1 MALPASLST
10 CTVEGTYVDLIG
22 NPVSGSVT
30 FTPQTILK
38 ETTLNVILMPTAI
51 VKTLDA
57 SGSLSLT
64 LPCTSDTDVTP
75 QPFIYT
81 VVENF
86 TGGRTTQIALPLSVA
101 NTTQNLADLLPAVT
115 TAVSASY
122 VTLDQYQILLA
133 RYTADELVRLIV
145 VNGED
150 YVENSATYAT
160 ATASAA
166 ADLVNF
172 TAKQMMLMGV

>member
-10 CTVEGTYVDLIG
+10 CTVEGTYVNLIG
-22 NPVSGSVT
+22 NPISGSVT

-57 SGSLSLT
+57 TGSLSLT
-64 LPCTSDTDVTP
+64 LPCTSDTDVVP

-86 TGGRTTQIALPLSVA
+86 VGGRTTQIALPLSVA

-115 TAVSASY
+115 TAESASY
-122 VTLDQYQILLA
+122 VTLDQYQALLT
-133 RYTADELVRLIV
+133 RYTADELTRIIV
-145 VNGED
+145 VNAED
-150 YVENSATYAT
+150 YDENSATYSTQT
-160 ATASAA
+160 ATIATE
-166 ADLVNF
+166 LVNF
-172 TAKQMMLMGV
+172 TAKQLMLMGV

>member
-1 MALPASLST
+1 MALPASLAT
-10 CTVEGTYVDLIG
+10 CTVEGTYVDLVG
-22 NPVSGSVT
+22 NPVRGSVT
-30 FTPQTILK
+30 FTPQTIVK
-38 ETTLNVILMPTAI
+38 ELTLNVIMIPTAI
-51 VKTLDA
+51 VKTLDTT
-57 SGSLSLT
+57 GSLSLT

-81 VVENF
+81 IVENF

-101 NTTQNLADLLPAVT
+101 GTTQNLADLLPAVT

-122 VTLDQYQILLA
+122 VTLDQYTALLA

-160 ATASAA
+160 ATATAA
-166 ADLVNF
+166 TELVNF
-172 TAKQMMLMGV
+172 TAKQLMLMGV

>member
-10 CTVEGTYVDLIG
+10 CIVEGTYVNLIG

-57 SGSLSLT
+57 TGSLSLT

-86 TGGRTTQIALPLSVA
+86 VGGRTTQIALPLSVA

-115 TAVSASY
+115 TAESAAY
-122 VTLDQYQILLA
+122 VTLDQYQALLV
-133 RYTADELVRLIV
+133 RYTAAELRRTIV
-145 VNGED
+145 VDAED
-150 YVENSATYAT
+150 YVEDSAAYAT
-160 ATASAA
+160 ATAVAA
-166 ADLVNF
+166 ASIQNNTPNQL
-172 TAKQMMLMGV
+172 MLMGL

>member
-10 CTVEGTYVDLIG
+10 CTVEATYVDLIG

-38 ETTLNVILMPTAI
+38 ETTLNVILMPTPI
-51 VKTLDA
+51 VKTLDVT
-57 SGSLSLT
+57 GSLSLT
-64 LPCTSDTDVTP
+64 LPCTTDTDVTP

-86 TGGRTTQIALPLSVA
+86 TGGRTTQISLPLSVA

-115 TAVSASY
+115 TAEAASY
-122 VTLDQYQILLA
+122 ITVDQYQALLT

-160 ATASAA
+160 ATETAA
-166 ADLVNF
+166 TELVNF

>member
-38 ETTLNVILMPTAI
+38 ETTLNVIMMPTAI

-57 SGSLSLT
+57 TGSLTLT
-64 LPCTSDTDVTP
+64 LPCTSDTDVAP

-81 VVENF
+81 IVENF
-86 TGGRTTQIALPLSVA
+86 TGGRTTQIALPVEVA
-101 NTTQNLADLLPAVT
+101 GTTQNLADLLPAVT
-115 TAVSASY
+115 LAESTSY
-122 VTLDQYQILLA
+122 ATLTQYTSLLA
-133 RYTADELVRLIV
+133 DYTADELVRVIV
-145 VNGED
+145 VDAED
-150 YVENSATYAT
+150 YSENASTYAT
-160 ATASAA
+160 STATIATQI
-166 ADLVNF
+166 ADF
-172 TAKQMMLMGV
+172 TPKMFLLMGL

>member
-57 SGSLSLT
+57 TGSLSLT

-115 TAVSASY
+115 AAEAASY
-122 VTLDQYQILLA
+122 VTLDQYQVLLA

-160 ATASAA
+160 ATATAA
-166 ADLVNF
+166 TELVNF

>member
-22 NPVSGSVT
+22 NPMSGSVT

-115 TAVSASY
+115 TAVAASY
-122 VTLDQYQILLA
+122 VTLDQYQALLL

-160 ATASAA
+160 ATARAA
-166 ADLVNF
+166 TELANF

>member
-38 ETTLNVILMPTAI
+38 ETTLNVIMMPTAI
-51 VKTLDA
+51 IKTLDA
-57 SGSLSLT
+57 TGSLTLT
-64 LPCTSDTDVTP
+64 LPCTSDTDVAP

-86 TGGRTTQIALPLSVA
+86 TGGRTTQIALPVSVA

-115 TAVSASY
+115 TAESASY
-122 VTLDQYQILLA
+122 VTLDQYQALLA

-160 ATASAA
+160 ATATAA
-166 ADLVNF
+166 TELVNF
-172 TAKQMMLMGV
+172 TAKQLLLMGV

>member
-22 NPVSGSVT
+22 NPVSGTFT

-122 VTLDQYQILLA
+122 VTLDQYQALLL

-166 ADLVNF
+166 TELVNF

>member
-1 MALPASLST
+1 MALPVSLST
-10 CTVEGTYVDLIG
+10 CTVEGTYVNLIG
-22 NPVSGSVT
+22 NPISGSVT

-57 SGSLSLT
+57 TGSLSLT

-86 TGGRTTQIALPLSVA
+86 VGGRTTQIALPLSVA

-115 TAVSASY
+115 TAESASY
-122 VTLDQYQILLA
+122 VTLDQYQALLT
-133 RYTADELVRLIV
+133 RYTADELTRIIV
-145 VNGED
+145 IDAED
-150 YVENSATYAT
+150 YVEDSATYSTAT
-160 ATASAA
+160 ATIATE
-166 ADLVNF
+166 LVNF
-172 TAKQMMLMGV
+172 TAKQLMLMGV

>member
-10 CTVEGTYVDLIG
+10 CTVEATYVNLIG
-22 NPVSGSVT
+22 NPISGSVT

-57 SGSLSLT
+57 TGSLSLT

-115 TAVSASY
+115 TAESLSY
-122 VTLDQYQILLA
+122 VTLDQYQALLV

-150 YVENSATYAT
+150 YVENSAIYAT
-160 ATASAA
+160 ATATAA
-166 ADLVNF
+166 SQLAIF
-172 TAKQMMLMGV
+172 TANQMMLMGV

>member
-1 MALPASLST
+1 MALPVSLST

-30 FTPQTILK
+30 FIPQTILK
-38 ETTLNVILMPTAI
+38 ETTLNVILMPTPI
-51 VKTLDA
+51 VNTLDA
-57 SGSLSLT
+57 TGSLSLT

-115 TAVSASY
+115 VAESALY
-122 VTLDQYQILLA
+122 TTLEQYQVLLA

-150 YVENSATYAT
+150 YVENSATYQT

-166 ADLVNF
+166 IELQNF
-172 TAKQMMLMGV
+172 TAHQMMLMGV

>member
-1 MALPASLST
+1 MALPVSLST
-10 CTVEGTYVDLIG
+10 CTVEATYVDLIG

-115 TAVSASY
+115 TAESLSY
-122 VTLDQYQILLA
+122 ITLDQYQALLL

-160 ATASAA
+160 ATATAA
-166 ADLVNF
+166 TELVNF

>member
-10 CTVEGTYVDLIG
+10 CTVEATYVNLIG
-22 NPVSGSVT
+22 NPISGSVT

-57 SGSLSLT
+57 TGSLSLN

-75 QPFIYT
+75 HPFIYNI
-81 VVENF
+81 VENF
-86 TGGRTTQIALPLSVA
+86 TGGRTTQFALPLSVA

-115 TAVSASY
+115 TAESASY
-122 VTLDQYQILLA
+122 VTLDQYQALLV

-150 YVENSATYAT
+150 YVENSATYASAT
-160 ATASAA
+160 ATAATE
-166 ADLVNF
+166 LVNF

>member
-1 MALPASLST
+1 MALPVSLST

-115 TAVSASY
+115 TAESLSY
-122 VTLDQYQILLA
+122 ITLDQYQALLV
-133 RYTADELVRLIV
+133 RYAADELVRLIV

-160 ATASAA
+160 ATATAA
-166 ADLVNF
+166 TELVNF

>member
-10 CTVEGTYVDLIG
+10 CTVEATYVDLIG

-81 VVENF
+81 IVENF

-115 TAVSASY
+115 TAEAASY
-122 VTLDQYQILLA
+122 ITLDQYQALLA

-160 ATASAA
+160 ATATAA
-166 ADLVNF
+166 TELVNF
-172 TAKQMMLMGV
+172 TAKQMMLMLV

>member
-10 CTVEGTYVDLIG
+10 CTVEGTYVNLIG
-22 NPVSGSVT
+22 NPISGSVT

-38 ETTLNVILMPTAI
+38 ETTLNVILMPTPI

-57 SGSLSLT
+57 TGSLTLT
-64 LPCTSDTDVTP
+64 LPCTSDTDVVP

-86 TGGRTTQIALPLSVA
+86 VGGRTTQIALPLSVA

-115 TAVSASY
+115 TAESASY
-122 VTLDQYQILLA
+122 VTLDQYQALLT
-133 RYTADELVRLIV
+133 RYTADELTRTIV
-145 VNGED
+145 VNAED
-150 YVENSATYAT
+150 YDENSATYST
-160 ATASAA
+160 ATANIATE
-166 ADLVNF
+166 LVNF
-172 TAKQMMLMGV
+172 TAKQLMLMGV

>member
-10 CTVEGTYVDLIG
+10 CTVEATYVNLIG
-22 NPVSGSVT
+22 NPISGSVT

-57 SGSLSLT
+57 TGSLSL
-64 LPCTSDTDVTP
+64 TP

-81 VVENF
+81 IVENF

-115 TAVSASY
+115 TAESASY
-122 VTLDQYQILLA
+122 VTLDQYQALLV

-160 ATASAA
+160 ATATAA
-166 ADLVNF
+166 TELVNF

>member
-10 CTVEGTYVDLIG
+10 CTVEATYVNLIG
-22 NPVSGSVT
+22 NPISGSVT

-57 SGSLSLT
+57 TGSLSLT

-115 TAVSASY
+115 TAESASY
-122 VTLDQYQILLA
+122 ITLDQYQALLA
-133 RYTADELVRLIV
+133 RYTTDELRRTIV
-145 VNGED
+145 VDAED
-150 YVENSATYAT
+150 YDEDSATYA
-160 ATASAA
+160 ATASTAA
-166 ADLVNF
+166 ALIQNN
-172 TAKQMMLMGV
+172 TPNQLMLMGL